1 MVQVNYYGKTM
12 TKINVITPPDVL
24 HNQATSFLLIQP
36 TSLIRQQFQILL
48 QSFDQACNVYLYDP
62 QTDEERNYDWLL
74 NISRMVDYNIIDL
87 DNMGY
92 IEKNLASYLISLPNS
107 FYLTNDEYTPYN
119 MISVNR
125 IYDLDWLHDK
135 LKEESHE

>member
-1 MVQVNYYGKTM
+1 
-12 TKINVITPPDVL
+12 
-24 HNQATSFLLIQP
+24 
-36 TSLIRQQFQILL
+36 
-48 QSFDQACNVYLYDP
+48 
-62 QTDEERNYDWLL
+62 
-74 NISRMVDYNIIDL
+74 MVDYNIIDL

>member
-1 MVQVNYYGKTM
+1 M

-24 HNQATSFLLIQP
+24 HNQATSFFLVQP
-36 TSLIRQQFQILL
+36 TTEIRQQFQILL
-48 QSFDQACNVYLYDP
+48 QNFDRPCNIYLYDP
-62 QTDEERNYDWLL
+62 KTDEERNYDWLL

-87 DNMGY
+87 DNMSH

-135 LKEESHE
+135 LKEE

>member
-1 MVQVNYYGKTM
+1 M

-24 HNQATSFLLIQP
+24 HNQATSFFLVQP
-36 TSLIRQQFQILL
+36 TTEIRQQFQTLL
-48 QSFDQACNVYLYDP
+48 QNFDRPCNIYLYDP
-62 QTDEERNYDWLL
+62 QTDDERNYDWLL

-87 DNMGY
+87 DNMSH

-135 LKEESHE
+135 LKEE

>member
-1 MVQVNYYGKTM
+1 M

-24 HNQATSFLLIQP
+24 HNQATSFFLIQP
-36 TSLIRQQFQILL
+36 TSQIRQQFQILL
-48 QSFDQACNVYLYDP
+48 QKFDNPCNIYLYDP
-62 QTDEERNYDWLL
+62 KTDEERNYDWLL

-87 DNMGY
+87 DNMSY

-135 LKEESHE
+135 LKEE

>member
-1 MVQVNYYGKTM
+1 M
-12 TKINVITPPDVL
+12 TNINVITAPDVL
-24 HNQATSFLLIQP
+24 HNQATSFFLIQP
-36 TSLIRQQFQILL
+36 TADIRNQFQTLL
-48 QSFDQACNVYLYDP
+48 TNFESPCNIYLYDP

-74 NISRMVDYNIIDL
+74 NISRMVDYNILDV

-107 FYLTNDEYTPYN
+107 FYLTKDDYTPYN
-119 MISVNR
+119 MLSVNR

-135 LKEESHE
+135 LKEE

>member
-1 MVQVNYYGKTM
+1 M
-12 TKINVITPPDVL
+12 TNINVITAPDVL
-24 HNQATSFLLIQP
+24 HNQATNFFLINP
-36 TSLIRQQFQILL
+36 TSSTRTQFQNLL
-48 QSFDQACNVYLYDP
+48 ENFKGACNVYLYDP

-74 NISRMVDYNIIDL
+74 NISRMVDYNIIDI

-107 FYLTNDEYTPYN
+107 FYLTKDEYTPYN
-119 MISVNR
+119 MLSVNR

-135 LKEESHE
+135 LKEE